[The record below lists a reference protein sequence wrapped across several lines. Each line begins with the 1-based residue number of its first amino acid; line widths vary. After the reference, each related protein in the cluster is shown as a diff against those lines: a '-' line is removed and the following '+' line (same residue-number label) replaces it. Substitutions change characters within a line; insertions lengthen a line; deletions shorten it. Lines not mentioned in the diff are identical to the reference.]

1 MYLVQALGRIA
12 DPSDTERL
20 SDWARAATD
29 WRIRSEAMVALAGRE
44 LEPAARDALLA
55 GLDDPMEH
63 VAMNAATALAGSAQ
77 PPSVLGRV
85 ESWIERNP
93 ARSIGVG
100 SRRRGGVRWRS
111 RSSRVSCLRRS

>member
-44 LEPAARDALLA
+44 LEPGMRCW
-55 GLDDPMEH
+55 
-63 VAMNAATALAGSAQ
+63 
-77 PPSVLGRV
+77 RV
-85 ESWIERNP
+85 WTTPWSMWP
-93 ARSIGVG
+93 
-100 SRRRGGVRWRS
+100 
-111 RSSRVSCLRRS
+111 